1 MRISHRLLARRR
13 AATAWGGIAAIVALS
28 TAGGAA
34 IPARAAGALT
44 LTFVPHGAFF
54 STETHQT
61 TAIDPQ
67 VFVRSAGAAAGVGP
81 QRIAHAAGYLPARL
95 TDPPNTLLHGA
106 DGVPLNITLGQWLNG
121 GGTVFLHPITGRRQR
136 VTAFFTG
143 LIPRGTYSLFEVT
156 FRPGGNEFAP
166 LDGTGASN
174 TFMADD
180 HGRGGLTVSTPTP
193 LTHANAV
200 LLVYHSDGR
209 AHGKDRGR
217 PGISAHH
224 QLIARLP

>member
-1 MRISHRLLARRR
+1 MPTVSGLYALSMRISNRLLARRR
-13 AATAWGGIAAIVALS
+13 AATAWGGIATIVALS

-106 DGVPLNITLGQWLNG
+106 DGVPLNITLGQ
-121 GGTVFLHPITGRRQR
+121 
-136 VTAFFTG
+136 
-143 LIPRGTYSLFEVT
+143 
-156 FRPGGNEFAP
+156 
-166 LDGTGASN
+166 
-174 TFMADD
+174 
-180 HGRGGLTVSTPTP
+180 
-193 LTHANAV
+193 
-200 LLVYHSDGR
+200 
-209 AHGKDRGR
+209 
-217 PGISAHH
+217 
-224 QLIARLP
+224 